1 MKKRKNRAKIA
12 FFCLFLIIFAS
23 ACSPKPESSEN
34 TDYFIRDGAIYK
46 LEPELRP
53 EQVQLAADKINA
65 QISAHPEME
74 NIFVSII
81 PDKSYFVAA
90 ENGYPSMDYMEMV
103 DIILENVE
111 TSEYIDLFGAL
122 KAGDY
127 YRTDSHWRQE
137 SIIPVAQALC
147 AAMGAAAPDEKDFV
161 SAYIGDFQ
169 GVYSGLSGLSAE
181 DDEMLVLESEATK
194 SAIVTSAELEGAL
207 PVYAPE
213 KFSGKEPYD
222 VFLHG
227 AQAVLT
233 IENPDAAEKKE
244 LIIFRDSFGSSLAPL
259 LIGSYSKITLV
270 DLRYI
275 MGDYVSEFVA
285 FEGADVLFI
294 YSTTLL
300 NSGGILR

>member
-1 MKKRKNRAKIA
+1 M
-12 FFCLFLIIFAS
+12 
-23 ACSPKPESSEN
+23 SP
-34 TDYFIRDGAIYK
+34 
-46 LEPELRP
+46 
-53 EQVQLAADKINA
+53 
-65 QISAHPEME
+65 
-74 NIFVSII
+74 
-81 PDKSYFVAA
+81 A

-275 MGDYVSEFVA
+275 MGDYVSELWLLRVRTSVYLQHHLLNPAESCDKTAKDLSFKLRS
-285 FEGADVLFI
+285 FLCVLFDGYGFCEVSGLVDVAASVKRDI
-294 YSTTLL
+294 IGKELQWQHRKAGQQNIVGIGNRDDFVRCLL
-300 NSGGILR
+300 HPFP